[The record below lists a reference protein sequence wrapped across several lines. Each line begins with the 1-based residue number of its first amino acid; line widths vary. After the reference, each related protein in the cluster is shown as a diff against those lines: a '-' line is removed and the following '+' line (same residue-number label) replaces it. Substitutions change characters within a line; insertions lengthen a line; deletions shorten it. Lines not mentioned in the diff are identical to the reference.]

1 MAAPVIA
8 GSTTAYAGYTLGGIV
23 ESVLNGRGQTADAAN
38 YDFSPASA
46 GTIARVRTLVR
57 DGLAF
62 LYSQRERWYPLRV
75 HQVTAQAQTNGKYSR
90 VAVPADA
97 AVVDGAAVAGCPLD
111 IISTEVYFRSLVPTS
126 EGGGSSLV
134 QTSGSPTHAVFQIG
148 SVGERVLTVLPEQD
162 AVFTLDIYYR
172 ASGAD
177 LDADED
183 VIVLPLVMQPLLVL
197 YCAYFLTFQDGDM
210 RGAVAAWAHFQDRL
224 DEVSFMPPAN
234 GSAPLITSVLPSE

>member
-46 GTIARVRTLVR
+46 GTIARVRTLAR

-62 LYSQRERWYPLRV
+62 LYAQRERWYPLRT
-75 HQVTAQAQTNGKYSR
+75 HSVTAEAQTNGKFSR
-90 VAVPADA
+90 VAIPADA
-97 AVVDGAAVAGCPLD
+97 ATVLGAAVSGSAVD

-126 EGGGSSLV
+126 QGGGSSLV
-134 QTSGSPTHAVFQIG
+134 QESGEPTHAVFQIG
-148 SVGERVLTVLPEQD
+148 SLGERVLTVLPEQPE
-162 AVFTLDIYYR
+162 AFALEIYYR
-172 ASGAD
+172 ASGAE
-177 LDADED
+177 LDDDTD
-183 VIVLPLVMQPLLVL
+183 VVVLPLVMQPLLVL

-210 RGAVAAWAHFQDRL
+210 RGAREAWSHFQDRL